1 MKIQVLSDLHLE
13 FDDFEFV
20 ETDADVVVL
29 AGDIHVID
37 KGVWW
42 AIENIKNKP
51 VIYVL
56 GNHEFYGTTYPNLI
70 NTLKETVKNTNV
82 QILENDTVTIEGVN
96 FIGCTLWTDF
106 ALLGDPR
113 IAGYQCQQIMSDFK
127 QIRISPSYSKLR
139 SIDVAMIHRQS
150 LQWLKSELEKYQGER
165 NVVITHHGPSPASL
179 PSGKEDDI
187 SSSAFVSQLEYV
199 MKEFEPNYWIH
210 GHMHNSSNYLVGSCR
225 VICNPRG
232 YPHERNPDFR
242 QDFTIELQKL
252 SFPDDISLLAT
263 TIFGSSVKADR
274 WLRKPNRALNGDTPI
289 SRLSTNEGLE
299 EVRSILRKIEYG
311 DFS

>member
-20 ETDADVVVL
+20 ATDADVVVL
-29 AGDIHVID
+29 AGDIHVKD
-37 KGVWW
+37 KGVLW

-56 GNHEFYGTTYPNLI
+56 GNHEFYGTAYPKLVNA
-70 NTLKETVKNTNV
+70 LKESVKGTNV
-82 QILENDTVTIEGVN
+82 RILENDTVTIEGVN

-113 IAGYQCQQIMSDFK
+113 IAGYQCQQMMSDFK
-127 QIRISPSYSKLR
+127 KIRISPSYSKLR
-139 SIDVAMIHRQS
+139 SIDVAIIHRQS

-179 PSGKEDDI
+179 PSDKEDI
-187 SSSAFVSQLEYV
+187 SSSAYVSQLEYV
-199 MKEFEPNYWIH
+199 MKEFDPNYWIH
-210 GHMHNSSNYLVGSCR
+210 GHMHNSSNYQVGSCR

-232 YPHERNPDFR
+232 YPHERNLDFR
-242 QDFTIELQKL
+242 KNLTIE
-252 SFPDDISLLAT
+252 I
-263 TIFGSSVKADR
+263 
-274 WLRKPNRALNGDTPI
+274 
-289 SRLSTNEGLE
+289 
-299 EVRSILRKIEYG
+299 
-311 DFS
+311 